1 MEGHFAVTVPPGAAP
16 GSQLNVRA
24 PTGETLTVV
33 VPAGSYAGSQFNVP
47 LPQPRPVQAQ
57 VVQSP
62 QPKVYQ
68 VNIAST
74 RPAQPVYAE
83 QVQSPRPVPPSSPAG
98 TFPVIVPAGHFSG
111 MNLRVRAP
119 NTGRMMTVVI
129 PAGVGPGGQ
138 FAVPLPMP
146 VASYGARSRP
156 KGNAAARRQYQQ
168 ARRRG
173 DGRLHKVHWGVIAGI
188 SIVIILLIL
197 LLSLG
202 GDGGNQG
209 SGHNTPGYCKESAT
223 PCMAKWTDPTINGC
237 STPQDY
243 CTNCDNSYHWCCTT
257 NNCEGEGQGWCKCNA
272 GAPPKQ
278 AASGECLSVDRTCMA
293 SWTDA
298 TFPGCAATQNAC
310 STDAS
315 GNACDHTASSP
326 STTPWCC
333 TDEACGG
340 TTEGS
345 GWCYCKP

>member
-1 MEGHFAVTVPPGAAP
+1 
-16 GSQLNVRA
+16 
-24 PTGETLTVV
+24 
-33 VPAGSYAGSQFNVP
+33 
-47 LPQPRPVQAQ
+47 
-57 VVQSP
+57 
-62 QPKVYQ
+62 
-68 VNIAST
+68 
-74 RPAQPVYAE
+74 
-83 QVQSPRPVPPSSPAG
+83 
-98 TFPVIVPAGHFSG
+98 
-111 MNLRVRAP
+111 
-119 NTGRMMTVVI
+119 MMTVVI

-146 VASYGARSRP
+146 VAPSYGTRSRP
-156 KGNAAARRQYQQ
+156 KGNAAARRQYQA

-173 DGRLHKVHWGVIAGI
+173 DGKLHKVHWGVIVGI
-188 SIVIILLIL
+188 GIVIILLIIL
-197 LLSLG
+197 LTIG

-257 NNCEGEGQGWCKCNA
+257 DNCEGENQGWCKCNP
-272 GAPPKQ
+272 GTPPKQ